1 MRLYRASRGHS
12 VSATTVVVS
21 LLLAA
26 CGQPT
31 AEQIVAR
38 TAEAMAGDVRIDDV
52 RNVRIGMTYPDHEY
66 PVVSEIGRP
75 NRMRTEGVGR
85 YVLVFDGERGAFLEQ
100 LPAEDGTPQGPALI
114 DAAYGRDLEL
124 DIAFLFPA
132 FFDHSSEYLGREL
145 VDGVET
151 HKLGVTLPL
160 GIRTTYFIDATT
172 YLPLKVIAEV
182 TVDGTAY
189 RPGRV
194 FHEYADQGGVRYP
207 RTVVHWWLED
217 QVDTAVVDL
226 VEVNAALGEDRFVI
240 PPGIR

>member
-1 MRLYRASRGHS
+1 MRPYRALPGQSES
-12 VSATTVVVS
+12 IMTAALT

-38 TAEAMAGDVRIDDV
+38 TAEAMAGAVRIDDV
-52 RNVRIGMTYPDHEY
+52 RTVRIDMTYPDHEY
-66 PVVSEIGRP
+66 PVVSEVGRP
-75 NRMRTEGVGR
+75 NRLRTEGVGR
-85 YVLVFDGERGAFLEQ
+85 YILVFDGERGAFLEQ
-100 LPAEDGTPQGPALI
+100 PPAEDGTPQEPALI
-114 DAAYGRDLEL
+114 DAAYVRDLEL
-124 DIAFLFPA
+124 DIAFVFPA
-132 FFDHSSEYLGREL
+132 FFDHPSEYLGRET

-160 GIRTTYFIDATT
+160 GIPTTYFIDATT
-172 YLPLKVIAEV
+172 YLPLKVVADV

-189 RPGRV
+189 HPGRV
-194 FHEYADQGGVRYP
+194 YHAYANQGGIMYP
-207 RTVVHWWLED
+207 RTVTYWWMPD
-217 QVDTAVVDL
+217 QVDTATVDL